1 VSLTIDVNGML
12 KFLEQLLSIPS
23 PVGDTHRAIEFVRS
37 AFADL
42 GLKTHVPPKGYLTA
56 TWDIEG
62 SDAPRAVS
70 AHIDTLGAMVSKLK
84 ANGRISLTKLG
95 GWDWNSVEAEGVSV
109 LLSNGDV
116 IRGSI
121 LPVKAS
127 GHAYTPKERTAERTD
142 DTMEARLDVVAETE
156 NDLRDLGVCVGDTV
170 AIDPRVEVTGT
181 GFVRSR
187 HLDDKA
193 GIACIYGALAAIRE
207 AGMQPAQRTTAHI
220 SNYEEVG
227 HGGSVGFPSDLAELL
242 VVDMAVV
249 APSVLGN
256 ERKVTI
262 CAKDSS
268 GPYDNRL
275 RRRLEE
281 ICATEKID
289 YVSDIYPYY
298 GSDGSVYWRTGG
310 SALVGLVGPGVD
322 ASHHYE
328 RTHRDGLEHTARL
341 VAAYLLS

>member
-1 VSLTIDVNGML
+1 MPLSIDVNGML
-12 KFLEQLLSIPS
+12 RFLEQLLAIPS

-42 GLKTHVPPKGYLTA
+42 GLKTDVPPKGYLTA
-56 TWDIEG
+56 TWEIEG
-62 SDAPRAVS
+62 SDTPRAVS

-84 ANGRISLTKLG
+84 ENGRVSLTKLG
-95 GWDWNSVEAEGVSV
+95 GWDWTSVEGEGVSV
-109 LLSNGDV
+109 LLNSGET

-127 GHAYTPKERTAERTD
+127 GHAYTTKERTAERTG
-142 DTMEARLDVVAETE
+142 DTMEARLDVVAETA
-156 NDLRDLGVCVGDTV
+156 DDLGNLGVRIGDTV
-170 AIDPRVEVTGT
+170 AIDPRIEITDT

-193 GIACIYGALAAIRE
+193 GIACIYGALAAIRS
-207 AGMQPAQRTTAHI
+207 AGHQPSQRTTAHI

-227 HGGSVGFPSDLAELL
+227 HGGSVGFPPDLAELL

-249 APSVLGN
+249 APTLSGS

-262 CAKDSS
+262 CAKDAS
-268 GPYDNRL
+268 GPYDSRL

-328 RTHRDGLEHTARL
+328 RTHRDGLEQTARL

>member
-1 VSLTIDVNGML
+1 ML
-12 KFLEQLLSIPS
+12 GFLEQLLAIPS
-23 PVGDTHRAIEFVRS
+23 PVGDTHRAIDFVQS
-37 AFADL
+37 AFAGL
-42 GLKTHVPPKGYLTA
+42 GLETHVPPKGYLTA
-56 TWDIEG
+56 TWEVEG

-84 ANGRISLTKLG
+84 DNGRVSLTKLG

-109 LLSNGDV
+109 LLGSGDI

-121 LPVKAS
+121 LPVKVS
-127 GHAYTPKERTAERTD
+127 GHAYTQKERTAERSD
-142 DTMEARLDVVAETE
+142 ETMEARLDVVAESE
-156 NDLRDLGVCVGDTV
+156 DDLRKLGVRVGDTV
-170 AIDPRVEVTGT
+170 AIDPRIEITDT

-193 GIACIYGALAAIRE
+193 GIASIYGALAAIRK
-207 AGMQPAQRTTAHI
+207 AGLEPAQRTTAHI

-227 HGGSVGFPSDLAELL
+227 HGGSVGFPPDLAELL

-249 APSVLGN
+249 APSRLGD

-268 GPYDNRL
+268 GPYDSRL

-281 ICATEKID
+281 ICAAEEID
-289 YVSDIYPYY
+289 CVSDIYPYY

-328 RTHRDGLEHTARL
+328 RTHKDGLEQTARL